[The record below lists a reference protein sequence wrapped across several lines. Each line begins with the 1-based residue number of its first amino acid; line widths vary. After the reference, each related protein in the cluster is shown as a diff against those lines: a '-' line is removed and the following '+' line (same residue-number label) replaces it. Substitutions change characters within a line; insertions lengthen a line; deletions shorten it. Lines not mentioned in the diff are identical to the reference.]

1 MPKYLQYRP
10 DKDER
15 RATNSR
21 VMLGFRIR
29 KSRTIKEYNAEE
41 VDWMLCVVREYEQS
55 KRTRE
60 LKRELEKYGVG
71 ERAVRLE
78 VLVGKDFGRKELSK
92 WKTPSIDSSFLTDG
106 VFLEAV

>member
-15 RATNSR
+15 RATNSM
-21 VMLGFRIR
+21 VMSVFRIG
-29 KSRTIKEYNAEE
+29 KSGTIKEYHAEE

-71 ERAVRLE
+71 ERA
-78 VLVGKDFGRKELSK
+78 GSFGGIGWKGFWKKELSK
-92 WKTPSIDSSFLTDG
+92 WKTPSIHPSVLKDG
-106 VFLEAV
+106 VSLEET